1 MKTCPKCTTEL
12 EDAATKCV
20 SCGFQL
26 EEPQRTLAGKVI
38 KWLFIVFNLAMICWV
53 MVSMGVLDRGSQSSA
68 LPRGTEDAEGL
79 GLTMIIMI
87 WLICNLIFG
96 LVVWDTRAKNKA
108 LQESHNKIE
117 E

>member
-26 EEPQRTLAGKVI
+26 EEPQRTLTGKVI
-38 KWLFIVFNLAMICWV
+38 KWLFIAFNLAMIGWV
-53 MVSMGVLDRGSQSSA
+53 MVGMGVFDRGSQSSA
-68 LPRGTEDAEGL
+68 LPRGTENAEGM
-79 GLTMIIMI
+79 GVTMIILI
-87 WLICNLIFG
+87 WVICNLIFG

>member
-1 MKTCPKCTTEL
+1 MKSCPKCTTEL

-26 EEPQRTLAGKVI
+26 EKAQRTLTGKVV
-38 KWLFIVFNLAMICWV
+38 KWLFIAFNLTMICWV
-53 MVSMGVLDRGSQSSA
+53 MVSMGALDRGSQSSA

-79 GLTMIIMI
+79 GLSMIIML

-108 LQESHNKIE
+108 LQESHNKPE